1 MYRLGFGTRN
11 ADDAKV
17 FDDFKA
23 LAKQANMNN
32 FEFLGYLVKTYKD
45 SLETPVINE
54 NLSQP
59 ELTRIAIAMEDLA
72 KTTKELINK

>member
-1 MYRLGFGTRN
+1 M
-11 ADDAKV
+11 

-45 SLETPVINE
+45 SLETPNING